1 MFKYEPHGTLTWL
14 VMALAVSLGM
24 SGHATANDS
33 SAELAAGG
41 LFLVKTDSISMQRE
55 DLALSPSEVRVRYEM
70 RNDTGRPVTLR
81 VAFPMPEVPKDTPG
95 GMETKTAHNIAM
107 QPVTDPNFLGFRVWA
122 NGQEVRPEVDIRATL
137 PDGRDVTDAVRQI
150 GGLPLV
156 LHPRVFELSDEPS
169 QKVGPNGGWDL
180 DAAARRRL
188 RDLGALDQAS
198 ETYDLL
204 WTTRITFHWMQTF
217 LPGVTVLEHSYRPI
231 IGGHVFEVVSGQSL
245 NQFEIATYCID
256 AGSARAIQA
265 LATRLRQKQ
274 PDRYSGKSIVVT
286 GYTLGYIL
294 QTARNWR
301 GPIGIFH
308 FTLQGGHVSTE
319 YLGNGET
326 RLMSLC
332 TDLPLRQTAPM
343 RFEATVHDYVPAQDL
358 LVLIL
363 AE

>member
-1 MFKYEPHGTLTWL
+1 MG
-14 VMALAVSLGM
+14 LAVSLGM

-41 LFLVKTDSISMQRE
+41 LVLVKTDSISMQRE
-55 DLALSPSEVRVRYEM
+55 DLTLSPSEVRVRYEM

-81 VAFPMPEVPKDTPG
+81 VAFPMPDVPKSTPG

-107 QPVTDPNFLGFRVWA
+107 EPVTNPNFIGFRVWA
-122 NGQEVRPEVDIRATL
+122 NGQEVAPDVEISATL

-150 GGLPLV
+150 GGLSLV

-180 DAAARRRL
+180 DAATRQRL
-188 RDLGALDQAS
+188 RDLGALDQAD

-256 AGSARAIQA
+256 AGTARAIQA
-265 LATRLRQKQ
+265 LATRLRQTRR
-274 PDRYSGKSIVVT
+274 DLT
-286 GYTLGYIL
+286 TAYTLGYIL

-301 GPIGIFH
+301 GPIGTFH
-308 FTLQGGHVSTE
+308 FTLQGGHVSTDH
-319 YLGNGET
+319 LGNGEV
-326 RLMSLC
+326 RVMSLC

-343 RFEATVHDYVPAQDL
+343 RYEATVHDYVPAQDL